1 MLSIA
6 TRHGLAALL
15 LLTSGSVAAME
26 AMSEDE
32 LGAVTGAGVGFFV
45 DNFLYDQG
53 TATAQIGG
61 LKDSSGGAV
70 TIDVTRGYIKGEGS
84 RRGQDDVL
92 ASIGS
97 PAHPFTLGVVS
108 GLDAPT
114 LPVGQQALQLKTP
127 TYSDPLNDTRQYGL
141 WAYYQGCVYGEAG
154 CADANAA
161 NTSIAAENAALQASR
176 TTLQNKYQS
185 VGFLSLKSGID
196 ADKVI
201 VDQRQTTVNSKTAQA
216 VVATNNLN
224 NTYAAAPSRY
234 YASSDPLH
242 FFPYDK
248 PDRGEQYSCP
258 FGCPQAVKDYNN
270 SIDPFNTAQ
279 SELSA
284 AQKSLSEAWGVQRN
298 GVTLIQRYADYDAF
312 VALCGV
318 PTQESP
324 TCTDGSIAQGQ
335 ADQLIVGGVASALNG
350 GGKRVK
356 GLDLGLE
363 TTFTVPSVAYAQNG
377 TAGATTNRKDFFN
390 IYVHGLTLHGSYLN
404 IWGNDQ
410 GLQAETSL
418 QFYIN
423 RVALDGCQP
432 GLCLE
437 GNRAIAKNV
446 YFDLNLGNAKYQPLN
461 FKMDANGEV
470 NLSLPA
476 VTWANHAA
484 FYSNVQKSNISVG
497 NLSFGN
503 GHDVNGVARPRTD
516 VGAQIVQGMR
526 LDYFEFKS
534 TNLPR

>member
-1 MLSIA
+1 M
-6 TRHGLAALL
+6 LL
-15 LLTSGSVAAME
+15 LAHGSVGAMQ

-32 LGAVTGAGVGFFV
+32 LGAVTGAGVGFFI

-61 LKDSSGGAV
+61 LKNSAGGAV
-70 TIDVTRGYIKGEGS
+70 SIDVTRGYIKGEGS

-92 ASIGS
+92 ANIGS

-108 GLDAPT
+108 SLEVPS
-114 LPVGQQALQLKTP
+114 LPVGQQALRLQTP
-127 TYSDPLNDTRQYGL
+127 TYSDSLNDTRQYGL

-154 CADANAA
+154 CTDANVA
-161 NTSIAAENAALQASR
+161 NNAIANENAALQASR

-196 ADKVI
+196 ADKVV
-201 VDQRQTTVNSKTAQA
+201 VDQRQATVNTKTGQA

-224 NTYAAAPSRY
+224 NTYAAAPDRY

-242 FFPYDK
+242 WVPYDK
-248 PDRGEQYSCP
+248 PDLGEKYSCP
-258 FGCPQAVKDYNN
+258 LGCPQAVKDYNN

-279 SELSA
+279 SELST
-284 AQKSLSEAWGVQRN
+284 AQKSLSEAWGAKSN

-318 PTQESP
+318 PTQEAPS
-324 TCTDGSIAQGQ
+324 CTDGTIAKGQ
-335 ADQLIVGGVASALNG
+335 ADQVIVAGVASALNG
-350 GGKRVK
+350 GAKRVK

-363 TTFTVPSVAYAQNG
+363 TTFSLPSVAHGADG
-377 TAGATTNRKDFFN
+377 KAGATSNRTDFFN
-390 IYVHGLTLHGSYLN
+390 LYVHGLTLHGSYLN
-404 IWGNDQ
+404 IWGDDQ
-410 GLQAETSL
+410 GLQAEASL
-418 QFYIN
+418 QLYIN

-432 GLCLE
+432 GQCVE
-437 GNRAIAKNV
+437 ANRAIAKNL
-446 YFDLNLGNAKYQPLN
+446 YLDLNLGNATYQPLN
-461 FKMDANGEV
+461 FKMDARGEV
-470 NLSLPA
+470 NLALPG
-476 VTWANHAA
+476 VTWANHTA
-484 FYSNVQKSNISVG
+484 FYDNVQKSNISVG

-503 GHDVNGVARPRTD
+503 GLDGNGVARPRTD

>member
-1 MLSIA
+1 MLKIA
-6 TRHGLAALL
+6 ERYGVLALSMLL
-15 LLTSGSVAAME
+15 SGSAGAME

-32 LGAVTGAGVGFFV
+32 LGAVTGAGLGFFV

-53 TATAQIGG
+53 TATAKIGG
-61 LKDSSGGAV
+61 LKDSTGKAV
-70 TIDVTRGYIKGEGS
+70 SIDVTRGYIKGEGS

-97 PAHPFTLGVVS
+97 PAHPFTFGPVS

-114 LPVGQQALQLKTP
+114 LPTGQQALQLKTP

-141 WAYYQGCVYGEAG
+141 WAYYQGCVYGELG
-154 CADANAA
+154 CADANLAV
-161 NTSIAAENAALQASR
+161 NGIAAENAALQASR
-176 TTLQNKYQS
+176 TALQNKYQS
-185 VGFLSLKSGID
+185 VGFLTLKSGID
-196 ADKVI
+196 TDKVV
-201 VDQRQTTVNSKTAQA
+201 VDQRQATVNTKTGQA

-224 NTYAAAPSRY
+224 NTYGAAPDSYRGGLIWYNKPAKGESY
-234 YASSDPLH
+234 YCSV
-242 FFPYDK
+242 
-248 PDRGEQYSCP
+248 

-298 GVTLIQRYADYDAF
+298 GVTLIQRYADFDAF
-312 VALCGV
+312 AALCGV

-324 TCTDGSIAQGQ
+324 SCTDGSIAKGQ
-335 ADQLIVGGVASALNG
+335 ADQVVVGGVAAALNG
-350 GGKRVK
+350 GGTRVK

-363 TTFTVPSVAYAQNG
+363 TTFTVPSVAYGADG
-377 TAGATTNRKDFFN
+377 KAGATTNRKDFFN

-404 IWGNDQ
+404 IWGGDQ
-410 GLQAETSL
+410 GLQAEASL

-423 RVALDGCQP
+423 RIALDGCQP
-432 GLCLE
+432 GLCQE

-446 YFDLNLGNAKYQPLN
+446 YFNINLGHAKYQPLN
-461 FKMDANGEV
+461 FKMDSNGEV
-470 NLSLPA
+470 NLSLPG
-476 VTWANHAA
+476 VTWANHDA
-484 FYSNVQKSNISVG
+484 FYKNVQKSNISVG

-503 GHDVNGVARPRTD
+503 GSDANGVVRPRSD

-534 TNLPR
+534 TSLPR

>member
-1 MLSIA
+1 
-6 TRHGLAALL
+6 
-15 LLTSGSVAAME
+15 
-26 AMSEDE
+26 
-32 LGAVTGAGVGFFV
+32 
-45 DNFLYDQG
+45 
-53 TATAQIGG
+53 
-61 LKDSSGGAV
+61 
-70 TIDVTRGYIKGEGS
+70 
-84 RRGQDDVL
+84 
-92 ASIGS
+92 
-97 PAHPFTLGVVS
+97 LGVVS

-224 NTYAAAPSRY
+224 TTYNTAPSSYQGGLIWYNKPAKGESY
-234 YASSDPLH
+234 YCSI
-242 FFPYDK
+242 
-248 PDRGEQYSCP
+248 
-258 FGCPQAVKDYNN
+258 FGCPQAVKNYNN

-350 GGKRVK
+350 GGNRVK